1 MMVAMLLQ
9 VMTKIFVLLNIS
21 AFTTPLEIVMIIFLT
36 IPILMKLYQQN
47 LILFVTKNITKVYWE
62 LYTLLLCFVDL

>member
-1 MMVAMLLQ
+1 MVAMLLQ

-47 LILFVTKNITKVYWE
+47 LIWFVTKNITKVYWE